1 MALIECK
8 ECGRKISNTASACP
22 GCGHPRKVR
31 GITRGGWK
39 FLVVFGAIVVAL
51 TAFLYRIETTYSADR
66 FPMDMRVR
74 DSSPV
79 CRDEDLYN
87 NILNLIIRKD
97 RLGAKRELN
106 AAVANGQC
114 QILEGGQQ
122 VTIQTSANF
131 GLPCVRWSGVSQCWY
146 ISPTLMELI
155 P

>member
-1 MALIECK
+1 MPLVVCR
-8 ECGRKISNTASACP
+8 ECGRVISGAASACP
-22 GCGHPRKVR
+22 GCGHPRRVR
-31 GITRGGWK
+31 GVRRGGWK
-39 FLVVFGAIVVAL
+39 FVVVFGAVVVAL
-51 TAFLYRIETTYSADR
+51 TAFLYKIEATYSADR
-66 FPMDMRVR
+66 FPLDMRVR

-87 NILNLIIRKD
+87 TILNLIIRKD

-122 VTIQTSANF
+122 VIIQTNTGF
-131 GLPCVRWSGVSQCWY
+131 GLPCVRRRGVSQCWY

>member
-1 MALIECK
+1 MWKSHQWRGTGHL
-8 ECGRKISNTASACP
+8 SP
-22 GCGHPRKVR
+22 GCGHPRKGR

-39 FLVVFGAIVVAL
+39 FLIVFGAIVVAL
-51 TAFLYRIETTYSADR
+51 TSFLYKIEATYSADR
-66 FPMDMRVR
+66 FPLDIRAR
-74 DSSPV
+74 NSSPV

-122 VTIQTSANF
+122 VTIQTSASF